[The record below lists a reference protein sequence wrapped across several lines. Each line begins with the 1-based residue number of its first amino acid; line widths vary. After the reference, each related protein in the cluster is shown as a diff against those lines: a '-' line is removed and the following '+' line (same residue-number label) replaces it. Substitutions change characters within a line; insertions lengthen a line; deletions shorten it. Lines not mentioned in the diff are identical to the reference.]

1 MKVVVFFH
9 IAAGGL
15 ERMEK
20 HRAAHLARLHEFH
33 ASGLLL
39 MAGGFK
45 NPSDGAMCV
54 FRTRLAAE
62 EFIARDPFVNGGV
75 FGKWTLFEWDEILG

>member
-1 MKVVVFFH
+1 
-9 IAAGGL
+9 
-15 ERMEK
+15 
-20 HRAAHLARLHEFH
+20 
-33 ASGLLL
+33 
-39 MAGGFK
+39 
-45 NPSDGAMCV
+45 V